1 METLCVKLEVA
12 NQSNH
17 RLLKRQRKGMD
28 QQRKKD
34 AGLELKR
41 ERVTFSDKL
50 AIPLGEVVSGN
61 DTRYFMDEIEAE

>member
-1 METLCVKLEVA
+1 MMEVA

-34 AGLELKR
+34 AGLQLKR

-50 AIPLGEVVSGN
+50 AIPLEEVVTGVSAN
-61 DTRYFMDEIEAE
+61 DTRYFMDEIEAG